1 MSAKVYFFDMDHTLI
16 DNDCDVSWKEFTV
29 AHGLAPQFHLELAE
43 RFFDDYNHGCLDT
56 AKFIRFQLSEFVGK
70 TPAEMQQ
77 LFALHFTERVRGKV
91 YQAGKALIAECKKQ
105 GIPTAI
111 LTSTNRYIARPVAD
125 FLGVDHLFG
134 TDLELRDG
142 RFTGEITGVYHAK
155 QGKVAVAKEFC
166 CKYGVSLADFA
177 YFGDSIND
185 LDLLKQVGQP
195 RVVNPSASLRRIAEE
210 KQWEILTFKEYC
222 K

>member
-29 AHGLAPQFHLELAE
+29 AHGLAPQSHLEEAE

-77 LFALHFTERVRGKV
+77 LFLLHFAERVRGKV
-91 YQAGKALIAECKKQ
+91 YLEGKALIAECKKQ

-111 LTSTNRYIARPVAD
+111 LTSTNRYIARPVAE

-155 QGKVAVAKEFC
+155 EGKVAVAKEFC
-166 CKYGVSLADFA
+166 GKHGLSLADFT

-185 LDLLKQVGQP
+185 LDLLKEVGQP
-195 RVVNPSASLRRIAEE
+195 RAVNPSASLRRIAEE
-210 KQWEILTFKEYC
+210 NRWEILTFKEYC